1 MPDAVLSEVFRLLDM
16 CVLESPP
23 KSEQPLRLVTP
34 APDWLAS
41 LLGSFHAAEIPWS
54 AMPFVDHFLTQAQEA
69 WHEGPDAS
77 TTSEPFVAPGYNEEV
92 LLRATALTVG
102 RRRLLILERLSG
114 KADLRPMLQLAREQ
128 KLEYERLV
136 QDAGA
141 VHAPA
146 AAIEREVKA
155 LSAVALPKELV
166 DPVNRLARASAD
178 LQSAVAPLP
187 AQQSRHRRQART

>member
-1 MPDAVLSEVFRLLDM
+1 MPDAVLAEVLRMLDM

-23 KSEQPLRLVTP
+23 KSDQPLRLVTP

-41 LLGSFHAAEIPWS
+41 LLGSFHASEIPWS

-69 WHEGPDAS
+69 WHEGPEGS

-92 LLRATALTVG
+92 LLRATALTAG

-128 KLEYERLV
+128 KLEYERLAE
-136 QDAGA
+136 DASA
-141 VHAPA
+141 VRAPA
-146 AAIEREVKA
+146 AAIEREVRA
-155 LSAVALPKELV
+155 LSVAPLPAHLLDIV
-166 DPVNRLARASAD
+166 DRLARASAD
-178 LQSAVAPLP
+178 LHSAVVPLP
-187 AQQSRHRRQART
+187 AQKSRHRRQART

>member
-1 MPDAVLSEVFRLLDM
+1 MSDALLADVLRMLDM
-16 CVLESPP
+16 CVLESPA
-23 KSEQPLRLVTP
+23 KSDQPLRLVTP

-54 AMPFVDHFLTQAQEA
+54 AMPFVDHFLTQAEEA

-77 TTSEPFVAPGYNEEV
+77 TTSEPFVVPGYSDDI
-92 LLRATALTVG
+92 LLRATALTAG

-114 KADLRPMLQLAREQ
+114 KADLRPMLQLAREH
-128 KLEYERLV
+128 KLQHERLV

-155 LSAVALPKELV
+155 LSANALPAGLV
-166 DPVNRLARASAD
+166 DAVNRLAKASAD

-187 AQQSRHRRQART
+187 AQQSRHRRQARS